1 MNCLIL
7 FAKRLIRM
15 GNFLPGT
22 KIDASKIKI
31 ICAYI
36 LTKNSKET
44 HIVVVT
50 ELGTDVYP
58 YTLELENA
66 LKGILGDLNTHD
78 IDIHE
83 AIKFFY
89 ENSPVINLLN
99 ALVRKTGKFTP

>member
-1 MNCLIL
+1 
-7 FAKRLIRM
+7 M

-36 LTKNSKET
+36 LTKNLKET

-66 LKGILGDLNTHD
+66 
-78 IDIHE
+78 
-83 AIKFFY
+83 
-89 ENSPVINLLN
+89 
-99 ALVRKTGKFTP
+99 